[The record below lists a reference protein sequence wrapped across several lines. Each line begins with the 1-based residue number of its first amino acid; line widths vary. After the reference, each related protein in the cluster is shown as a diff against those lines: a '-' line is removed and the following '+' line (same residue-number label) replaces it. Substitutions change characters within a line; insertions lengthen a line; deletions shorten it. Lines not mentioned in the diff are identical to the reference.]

1 MQRPGGRPAPG
12 LFEESKEVPVA
23 ELTKLVGAGQ
33 IMQGRK
39 GRRKGLNGQK
49 RLGPGCL

>member
-1 MQRPGGRPAPG
+1 MQRPRGRSAPG
-12 LFEESKEVPVA
+12 LFEESKEVPMA

-39 GRRKGLNGQK
+39 GGRKGLNG
-49 RLGPGCL
+49 